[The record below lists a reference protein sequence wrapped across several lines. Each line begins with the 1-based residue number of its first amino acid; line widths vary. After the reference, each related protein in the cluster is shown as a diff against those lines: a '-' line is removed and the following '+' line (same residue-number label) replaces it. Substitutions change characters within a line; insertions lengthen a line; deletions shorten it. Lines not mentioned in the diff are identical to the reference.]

1 MTNPS
6 GVEKNHGS
14 VSAYNATPT
23 RSLLFNQGISADWT
37 QEEQAI
43 LEEGLIQYASE
54 PVINR
59 YAKIGLL
66 LENKTI
72 RDVAL
77 RCTWMRTKENNKK
90 RKEELGVARRNKE
103 IKVTMMENPSGSQLQ
118 ELSQVSQ
125 GSTSSYNAQVMI
137 PVLEYPQGISM
148 DWTPQEQAILDEG
161 LAQYASEPVVLRYA
175 KIALLLKTKTVR
187 DVALRCRWMRRNDNS
202 KKLRKEDFRLARKNK
217 ETKMAMEANRQDLL
231 LENQHSAS
239 LLASNSDNVIDP
251 NIAPS
256 SLPIQQGLAS
266 GVRGMITSKEAVG
279 NTYNG
284 ITAPVRHLLQQN
296 AQAFNQIS
304 LNIATCQIHEN
315 IGLLVRSRDN
325 IYKILNS
332 LDEIPDMKQMPP
344 LRIKLNEELATS
356 ILPTSPLQTKR

>member
-103 IKVTMMENPSGSQLQ
+103 IKVTMEKAISPSATPSFIA
-118 ELSQVSQ
+118 SHQ
-125 GSTSSYNAQVMI
+125 GFAACTQGLHTNKIDVGISYN
-137 PVLEYPQGISM
+137 G
-148 DWTPQEQAILDEG
+148 
-161 LAQYASEPVVLRYA
+161 
-175 KIALLLKTKTVR
+175 
-187 DVALRCRWMRRNDNS
+187 VA
-202 KKLRKEDFRLARKNK
+202 
-217 ETKMAMEANRQDLL
+217 
-231 LENQHSAS
+231 
-239 LLASNSDNVIDP
+239 
-251 NIAPS
+251 
-256 SLPIQQGLAS
+256 G
-266 GVRGMITSKEAVG
+266 
-279 NTYNG
+279 
-284 ITAPVRHLLQQN
+284 PVRHLLQQN

-304 LNIATCQIHEN
+304 MNIATQHMQEN
-315 IGLLVRSRDN
+315 IGLLFRTRDN
-325 IYKILNS
+325 IYKILSS
-332 LDEIPDMKQMPP
+332 LDEMPNMKQMHP
-344 LRIKLNEELATS
+344 LPITLNEELASS
-356 ILPTSPLQTKR
+356 ILPRSALQMK